1 MTTYS
6 YNLSLDDNESIAL
19 THALKC
25 YLSPEVQDLIASNP
39 SIGTWGNTKV
49 IRDILENQ
57 LHANVELAST
67 NNFNMLRKK

>member
-6 YNLSLDDNESIAL
+6 YNLSLDDSESIAL

-25 YLSPEVQDLIASNP
+25 YLSTEVQALIAANP
-39 SIGTWGNTKV
+39 SIGTWGNTTL

-67 NNFNMLRKK
+67 NNFNKLNRN